1 MEGVMAATDVELVR
15 NGFSAAARGDIEPLV
30 ALFDENMQW
39 RGIERGV
46 LWWRH
51 SPA

>member
-1 MEGVMAATDVELVR
+1 MSETDVELVR
-15 NGFSAAARGDIEPLV
+15 NGYAAAVSGDIEPL
-30 ALFDENMQW
+30 ASLFDDALDW

-51 SPA
+51 APS

>member
-1 MEGVMAATDVELVR
+1 MSDADVELVR
-15 NGFSAAARGDIEPLV
+15 DGYAAAINGNIEPLV
-30 ALFDENMQW
+30 ALFDEDLQW

-51 SPA
+51 APS

>member
-1 MEGVMAATDVELVR
+1 MADANVELLS
-15 NGFSAAARGDIEPLV
+15 NGFSAAVRGDIEPLV
-30 ALFDENMQW
+30 ALFDDNMQW

-51 SPA
+51 APA